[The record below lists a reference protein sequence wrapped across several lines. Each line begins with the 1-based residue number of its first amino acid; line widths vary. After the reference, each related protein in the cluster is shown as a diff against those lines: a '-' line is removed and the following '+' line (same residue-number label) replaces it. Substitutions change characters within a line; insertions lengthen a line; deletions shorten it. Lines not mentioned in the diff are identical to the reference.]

1 MMGRNSSIRIPR
13 TLSRF
18 FGYYTAPEIRF
29 HATPNSGTFRARRRL
44 PGMEYTE
51 RDLEFARRN
60 VVALERL
67 IREHKAIPLL
77 VTFDAELKPFAKEVL
92 SHFEASLRE
101 ARSRYSAI
109 WSNLNSARYS
119 HYSSHYSH

>member
-1 MMGRNSSIRIPR
+1 
-13 TLSRF
+13 
-18 FGYYTAPEIRF
+18 
-29 HATPNSGTFRARRRL
+29 
-44 PGMEYTE
+44 MEYTK

-67 IREHKAIPLL
+67 TREHKSIPLL

-92 SHFEASLRE
+92 SQFEASLRE

-119 HYSSHYSH
+119 HSSYSHYGT